1 MIFSLLLPQSR
12 IILIMQKRLATMLY
26 GLLVI
31 AGGLSSCSSLSE
43 VSAKTNQ
50 SASPNNVS
58 PLTLSQNSPA
68 ASDIVALEQSV
79 HQQVNQY
86 RKSKNLPPLTLNSTI
101 IQQARNHS
109 QAMANGTVPFSHDG
123 FESRVKEIG
132 KTISYRSA
140 AENVAYNQGYTNP
153 DKQAVEGWIKSA
165 GHQRN
170 MVGNFDLTGIGV
182 SKNAKG
188 EYYFTQIFIKRR

>member
-1 MIFSLLLPQSR
+1 M
-12 IILIMQKRLATMLY
+12 MQKRLATMLC
-26 GLLVI
+26 GALVM
-31 AGGLSSCSSLSE
+31 AGGLSSCGSLLQ
-43 VSAKTNQ
+43 VFAKTPQ
-50 SASPNNVS
+50 STSPNNMP
-58 PLTLSQNSPA
+58 PLILSQNSPA
-68 ASDIVALEQSV
+68 ASDVAALEQSV
-79 HQQVNQY
+79 YQQVNQY
-86 RKSKNLPPLTLNSTI
+86 RKSKKLPPLTLNSTI
-101 IQQARNHS
+101 TLQARNHS

-123 FESRVKEIG
+123 FDKRVKEIG
-132 KTISYRSA
+132 KTISYSSA

>member
-1 MIFSLLLPQSR
+1 
-12 IILIMQKRLATMLY
+12 MQKSLTTIICGM
-26 GLLVI
+26 LVI
-31 AGGLSSCSSLSE
+31 AGGLSSCSSSFE
-43 VSAKTNQ
+43 ASAKTPQ
-50 SASPNNVS
+50 STSPNNTS
-58 PLTLSQNSPA
+58 PLILSQNSTS
-68 ASDIVALEQSV
+68 ASDMAALEQSV

-86 RKSKNLPPLTLNSTI
+86 RKSKNLPPLTLDSTI
-101 IQQARNHS
+101 TQQARNHS

-123 FESRVKEIG
+123 FDKRVQAIG
-132 KTISYRSA
+132 KTIAYRSA
-140 AENVAYNQGYTNP
+140 AENVAYNQGYPNP
-153 DKQAVEGWIKSA
+153 DKQAVEGWIKSS